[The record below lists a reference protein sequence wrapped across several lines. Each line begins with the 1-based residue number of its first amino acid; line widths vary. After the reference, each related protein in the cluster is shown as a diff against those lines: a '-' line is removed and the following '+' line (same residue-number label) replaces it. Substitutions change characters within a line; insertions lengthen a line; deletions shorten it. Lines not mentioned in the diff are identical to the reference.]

1 MQPSPRRTLAAVAPA
16 WGTLHG
22 VVPGVV
28 VDAHVHCHPCFDRGD
43 FLAAAAANLARG
55 AAEIGLPGAARC
67 LLLAERSGER
77 WFDALVCGE
86 ETGGWR
92 VLPTEEPEA
101 LLLCRAGSGRS
112 AGSDGRAGSGR
123 SAGSDVSAGSDGS
136 AGSDRRAGSDHRDG
150 DLVVV
155 AGRQVA
161 AREGIEV
168 LALGT
173 LAGEGELRDGL
184 PLAEALARA
193 AARGALA
200 VLPWGFG
207 KWWGGRGRRVRDAL
221 DGFEGVAP
229 LYLGDSAARPRGA
242 PSPRL
247 FREASRRGLA
257 ILPGTDPLAFASEVG
272 RAGSYGAGLAGSFD
286 LARPLASLRALLAR
300 PGGLATFGR
309 RAGWGEAAL
318 AQARLRIERRRGRR
332 TETAEERAW
341 TA

>member
-1 MQPSPRRTLAAVAPA
+1 MQPSPRRTLAVVAPA
-16 WGTLHG
+16 WGTPHG

-28 VDAHVHCHPCFDRGD
+28 VDAHVHCHPCFDRAA

-86 ETGGWR
+86 EAGGWR

-112 AGSDGRAGSGR
+112 DSSGR
-123 SAGSDVSAGSDGS
+123 SAGSDSSGRSDGSDRSAGSDGS
-136 AGSDRRAGSDHRDG
+136 NRRAGSDNRDL
-150 DLVVV
+150 LVVV

-200 VLPWGFG
+200 VLLWGFG

-272 RAGSYGAGLAGSFD
+272 RAGSYGAVLAGSFD

-318 AQARLRIERRRGRR
+318 AQARLRIERRRARR
-332 TETAEERAW
+332 TETAQERAW